1 MDCACGRASSE
12 RPLPP
17 MPAYIAEGG
26 DRYYRTPIYV
36 REIAHR
42 RAARKRDIKAI

>member
-1 MDCACGRASSE
+1 MVDVTAHAGLHRRGRRS
-12 RPLPP
+12 LL
-17 MPAYIAEGG
+17 
-26 DRYYRTPIYV
+26 RTPIYV